1 MLFCTV
7 RHVRNRSK
15 RLSGVYWACSIPKR
29 PCILGSMTL
38 MPMPKRVRSVLLFF
52 AAFQLVSL
60 SVFGDSAAVD
70 WVPTEEEI
78 RKYRRSWNPFSH
90 GPVLLS
96 AVDIQPKGQLHV
108 RPFIFSQ
115 IGTRSYGNTL
125 GGFPSA
131 KPGPVHLY
139 SVQDPFIQSAY

>member
-7 RHVRNRSK
+7 RLVRTRSNSLI
-15 RLSGVYWACSIPKR
+15 RVYWAGYIPKR

-60 SVFGDSAAVD
+60 SVFGDSGAFD

-78 RKYRRSWNPFSH
+78 RKYRRRSNPFSH
-90 GPVLLS
+90 GPILIS
-96 AVDIQPKGQLHV
+96 AVDIQPPGQLHV
-108 RPFIFSQ
+108 RPFIYSQ
-115 IGTRSYGNTL
+115 IGEKSYGKQHS
-125 GGFPSA
+125 FPAGA
-131 KPGPVHLY
+131 KDGRV
-139 SVQDPFIQSAY
+139 